1 MIEAGIITLY
11 FSIFSVLCLLTLLC
25 ACGSKSSKKID
36 KSNTPA
42 RVAALSRSNAELWL
56 LAGGS
61 LIGVT
66 EDALSLDDISEDTAV
81 IGTISKPNAEAV
93 IALEPDL
100 LLFASDIPSQETLKT
115 QLESLNLSCE
125 EVIVDSFSDY
135 ASVMKHF
142 TDLTGRDDLYKKNVE
157 AVEERI
163 HSMLSEYDIPE
174 IKATFLT
181 LRVSSA
187 KNKVLK
193 DDYFGNEVF
202 TDLGLSNIVSDTK
215 SWDELNVEAIIEADP
230 DFIFIVLQGDSEK
243 ATESYKREF
252 ESNAAWKDLKAV
264 KNGDLFFLPKEYFQ
278 YKPNAK
284 WDKAYEY
291 ALEIL
296 TR

>member
-1 MIEAGIITLY
+1 MKALNRK
-11 FSIFSVLCLLTLLC
+11 FSFFSVFSVLCLLMLLC
-25 ACGSKSSKKID
+25 ACGRKSSEMIE

-42 RVAALSRSNAELWL
+42 RVAALSRSIAELWL

-61 LIGVT
+61 PVGVT
-66 EDALSLDDISEDTAV
+66 EDALSLDDISEETAV
-81 IGTISKPNAEAV
+81 IGTISKPNAEAI

-100 LLFASDIPSQETLKT
+100 VLLASDIPSQAALKT
-115 QLESLNLSCE
+115 QLESLNISCE

-135 ASVMKHF
+135 AAVMKHF
-142 TDLTGRDDLYKKNVE
+142 TELTGRDDLYQKNVK
-157 AVEERI
+157 AVEKRI
-163 HSMLSEYDIPE
+163 QSVLSEYDVPE

-193 DDYFGNEVF
+193 DDYFGNEIF

-215 SWDELNVEAIIEADP
+215 SWDELNIEAIIEADP
-230 DFIFIVLQGDSEK
+230 DYIFIVLQGDSEK
-243 ATESYKREF
+243 AAESYKREF
-252 ESNAAWKDLKAV
+252 ESSASWQDLKAV
-264 KNGDLFFLPKEYFQ
+264 KNGNLFFLPKEYFQ

>member
-1 MIEAGIITLY
+1 
-11 FSIFSVLCLLTLLC
+11 
-25 ACGSKSSKKID
+25 
-36 KSNTPA
+36 
-42 RVAALSRSNAELWL
+42 
-56 LAGGS
+56 
-61 LIGVT
+61 
-66 EDALSLDDISEDTAV
+66 
-81 IGTISKPNAEAV
+81 
-93 IALEPDL
+93 
-100 LLFASDIPSQETLKT
+100 
-115 QLESLNLSCE
+115 
-125 EVIVDSFSDY
+125 
-135 ASVMKHF
+135 MKHF

>member
-1 MIEAGIITLY
+1 MKALNRK
-11 FSIFSVLCLLTLLC
+11 FSFFSVFSVLCLLMLLC
-25 ACGSKSSKKID
+25 ACGRKSSEMIE

-42 RVAALSRSNAELWL
+42 RVAALSRSIAELWL

-61 LIGVT
+61 PVGVT
-66 EDALSLDDISEDTAV
+66 EDALSLDDISEETAV
-81 IGTISKPNAEAV
+81 IGTISKPNAEAI

-100 LLFASDIPSQETLKT
+100 VLLASDIPSQAALKT
-115 QLESLNLSCE
+115 QLESLNISCE

-135 ASVMKHF
+135 AAVMKHF
-142 TDLTGRDDLYKKNVE
+142 TELTGRDDLYQKNVKD
-157 AVEERI
+157 VEERI
-163 HSMLSEYDIPE
+163 QSVLSEYDVPE

-193 DDYFGNEVF
+193 DDYFGNEIF

-215 SWDELNVEAIIEADP
+215 SWDELNMEAIIEADP
-230 DFIFIVLQGDSEK
+230 DYIFIVLQGDSEK
-243 ATESYKREF
+243 AAESYKREF
-252 ESNAAWKDLKAV
+252 ESSASWQDLKAV
-264 KNGDLFFLPKEYFQ
+264 KNGNLFFLPKEYFQ

>member
-1 MIEAGIITLY
+1 MKALNRK
-11 FSIFSVLCLLTLLC
+11 FSFFSVFSVLCLLMLLC
-25 ACGSKSSKKID
+25 ACGRKSSEMIE

-42 RVAALSRSNAELWL
+42 RVAALSRSIAELWL

-61 LIGVT
+61 PVGVT
-66 EDALSLDDISEDTAV
+66 EDALSLDDISEETAV
-81 IGTISKPNAEAV
+81 IGTISKPNAEAI

-100 LLFASDIPSQETLKT
+100 VLLASDIPSQAALKT
-115 QLESLNLSCE
+115 QLEGLNISCE

-135 ASVMKHF
+135 AAVMKHF
-142 TDLTGRDDLYKKNVE
+142 TELTGRDDLYQKNVKD
-157 AVEERI
+157 VEERI
-163 HSMLSEYDIPE
+163 QSILAEYDVPE
-174 IKATFLT
+174 VKATFLT

-193 DDYFGNEVF
+193 DDYFGNEIF
-202 TDLGLSNIVSDTK
+202 TNLGLSNIVSDTK
-215 SWDELNVEAIIEADP
+215 SWDELNIEAIIEADP
-230 DFIFIVLQGDSEK
+230 DYIFIVLQGDSEK
-243 ATESYKREF
+243 AAESYKREF
-252 ESNAAWKDLKAV
+252 ESSASWQDLKAV
-264 KNGDLFFLPKEYFQ
+264 KNGNLFFLPKEYFQ

>member
-1 MIEAGIITLY
+1 MIAADRKTLY
-11 FSIFSVLCLLTLLC
+11 FSVFSVLCLLIMLC

-36 KSNTPA
+36 KNNTPA
-42 RVAALSRSNAELWL
+42 RIAALSRSNAELWL

-61 LIGVT
+61 PVGVT
-66 EDALSLDDISEDTAV
+66 EDALSLDGISEDTAV
-81 IGTISKPNAEAV
+81 IGTISKPNVEAI

-100 LLFASDIPSQETLKT
+100 VLFASDIPFQETLKT
-115 QLESLNLSCE
+115 QLESLNISCE

-135 ASVMKHF
+135 AAVMKHF
-142 TDLTGRDDLYKKNVE
+142 TELTGRNDLYQKNVE
-157 AVEERI
+157 AVEKRI
-163 HSMLSEYDIPE
+163 QSILAEYDVPE
-174 IKATFLT
+174 NKSTFLT

-193 DDYFGNEVF
+193 DDYFGNEIF

-215 SWDELNVEAIIEADP
+215 SWNELNVEAIIEADP

-243 ATESYKREF
+243 AAESYKREF
-252 ESNAAWKDLKAV
+252 ESSTAWKDLKAV
-264 KNGDLFFLPKEYFQ
+264 KNGNLFFLPKEYFQ